1 MSDDLRRQRHDL
13 HEPFL
18 PQLAAHRP
26 EDARRPRLP
35 LVGDEHGGV
44 LVEADVGAILA
55 LGLLGRPHDDRPRH
69 LALLDLAGGD
79 GRLDRDHDDVPEAAV
94 AALGPAEHADH
105 EGGARPRVVRDPD
118 DRFLLDHARLPY
130 RARSTI
136 STTRHR
142 LVFDKGRVSAMRT
155 VSPAL
160 APSSSCAATCL
171 VRSTRFPYRGCAK
184 RRTIATVTVC
194 CLLSFTT
201 ATQPSGFPF
210 PLPIRVSAGF
220 FVIGLSGN
228 SRIHTLPPRFIS
240 RVSATRAASIC
251 RFVIHPGSSVISP

>member
-1 MSDDLRRQRHDL
+1 MSDGLRPQRHDL

-18 PQLAAHRP
+18 PQLPAHRP

-35 LVGDEHGGV
+35 LVGHEHGGV

-184 RRTIATVTVC
+184 RRTIATVTVFC
-194 CLLSFTT
+194 ILSFTT
-201 ATQPSGFPF
+201 TPVRTLRLPLMRSSSRAEWCGSARGRGGSSGSGAGSPPPPSPSGTA
-210 PLPIRVSAGF
+210 AGTA
-220 FVIGLSGN
+220 
-228 SRIHTLPPRFIS
+228 RR
-240 RVSATRAASIC
+240 
-251 RFVIHPGSSVISP
+251 